1 VSIFI
6 ESRYK
11 VTFGDQNWKL
21 TIRFE
26 VIQVTTL
33 RVSAKARSHVAI
45 FMKSKRNEVT
55 TINIVQTQVEKM
67 YFICNI
73 KCRHAALSRGIP
85 HGLPTK
91 SQCSTNP
98 KNPSEMSET
107 QWSYTLHISLNQGK
121 LDGPFFC
128 NTLCYELHNLGH

>member
-55 TINIVQTQVEKM
+55 TINIVQTQVEKCIL
-67 YFICNI
+67 YVI
-73 KCRHAALSRGIP
+73 LSVGMP
-85 HGLPTK
+85 LYQEGYHMDY
-91 SQCSTNP
+91 Q
-98 KNPSEMSET
+98 
-107 QWSYTLHISLNQGK
+107 QSLNAQQILK
-121 LDGPFFC
+121 
-128 NTLCYELHNLGH
+128 T